1 MHSKSFL
8 RKKFYNI
15 RKRKYFEIES
25 TFFNPLLKLIKKGKK
40 KKLKIALY
48 HPINYEVNVLKIL
61 EKIKNIETMI
71 LLPVL
76 IGKVM
81 KFSLWKR
88 NQPLVINKFGVL
100 EPALVNNKC
109 YLPDIILVPL
119 LAFDNNNYRL
129 GYGKGYYDKYICMN
143 KKKKFVTVGIAF
155 SFQKYNKI
163 PIKNFDAKLDY
174 VLSEKGLKK

>member
-61 EKIKNIETMI
+61 EKIKNIQSMI

-143 KKKKFVTVGIAF
+143 KKKNLSQLVLLFHFKNIIKF
-155 SFQKYNKI
+155 QLKI
-163 PIKNFDAKLDY
+163 LMQSLTTY
-174 VLSEKGLKK
+174 